1 MSSSPLYWLLSHE
14 ALQVRLVRA
23 IREARTPL
31 TAKAPAPSTPSPLL
45 ISGNAA
51 LITVRGVLTPTPDK
65 DAAWFGEP
73 NTLYP
78 DLQAALQTAL
88 DTSAVSKIV
97 WDIDSPGGA
106 VDGLFALLDDITAA
120 RGKKPMNA
128 WADNAHSAAYGLA
141 AAVGRITATSRMASF
156 GSVGVAT
163 SGFIQGGLCG
173 TVVDIASSDAP
184 EKRPDLA
191 TAEGKA
197 VVQRYLDQIAG
208 EFMSSIAKGRGV
220 SVDTVRKSYGRG
232 SSMLAGPAKDAG
244 LIDGIVGPASLSRAS
259 SQAVTSRL
267 PKDMVERLDRVAAAA
282 DTSRNTIVNAALEA
296 GLEDFERRDADKI
309 KDPAARA
316 RFVASRVARKQR
328 AAAQP
333 LPVGPD
339 GLTDFERK
347 DAAKIKDPEARARF
361 VEKRLARKRGGK

>member
-1 MSSSPLYWLLSHE
+1 MSTPPLYWLLSHE
-14 ALQVRLVRA
+14 ALQLRLVRA

-31 TAKAPAPSTPSPLL
+31 TAKAPTPTLPSPLTV
-45 ISGNAA
+45 SDGKA
-51 LITVRGVLTPTPDK
+51 LITVRGVLTPTPDSE
-65 DAAWFGEP
+65 AAWFGES

-78 DLQAALQTAL
+78 DLQAALQSAL
-88 DTSAVSKIV
+88 ANKGVSKIV

-106 VDGLFALLDDITAA
+106 VDGLFALLDDIADA
-120 RGKKPMNA
+120 RGKKPMSVF
-128 WADNAHSAAYGLA
+128 ADNAHSAAYGIA
-141 AAVGRITATSRMASF
+141 AAVGRITATSRMSSF

-163 SGFIQGGLCG
+163 SGFISGGLCG

-208 EFMSSIAKGRGV
+208 EFMGTIARGRGA
-220 SVDTVRKSYGRG
+220 SVETVRKAYGRG
-232 SSMLAGPAKDAG
+232 SSMLAGPAKAAG
-244 LIDGIVGPASLSRAS
+244 LIDGIAPRLAAATS
-259 SQAVTSRL
+259 STATVRL
-267 PKDMVERLDRVAAAA
+267 PTDTLQRLDGIAAQTGA
-282 DTSRNTIVNAALEA
+282 SRNAIVNAAVEA

-316 RFVASRVARKQR
+316 RFVASRLERKR
-328 AAAQP
+328 KAAAPP

-339 GLTDFERK
+339 GLHDFERA
-347 DAAKIKDPEARARF
+347 DAAKIKDPAARARF
-361 VEKRLARKRGGK
+361 VASRLERKGRSK